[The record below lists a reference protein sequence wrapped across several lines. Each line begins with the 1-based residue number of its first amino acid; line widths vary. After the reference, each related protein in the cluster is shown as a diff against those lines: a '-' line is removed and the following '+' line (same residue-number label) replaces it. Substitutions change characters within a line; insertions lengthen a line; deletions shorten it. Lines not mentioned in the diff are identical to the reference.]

1 MPAKA
6 FNMATSLLAFLQP
19 ETWTGINIDLRPKE
33 TEREQPRRTLQESLS
48 QKLSALFD
56 RNKNIDVQDARS
68 GGTSEE
74 IIASV
79 LGQAALTRFSELRKI
94 RAGWNFGEGLPMSS
108 AAELNL
114 LFLLS
119 KLGRPIQNPRLFL
132 MDDGGIELQWKD
144 SSSARISIVATET
157 EFELYMRGS
166 TEKRFELR
174 DYNELLKAALND
186 QIAA

>member
-1 MPAKA
+1 
-6 FNMATSLLAFLQP
+6 
-19 ETWTGINIDLRPKE
+19 
-33 TEREQPRRTLQESLS
+33 
-48 QKLSALFD
+48 
-56 RNKNIDVQDARS
+56 
-68 GGTSEE
+68 
-74 IIASV
+74 
-79 LGQAALTRFSELRKI
+79 
-94 RAGWNFGEGLPMSS
+94 MSS